1 MAASTGA
8 WAGRVT
14 FAGMSDRGYRPP
26 RALSPLR
33 EHLRETFWFAPTLTL
48 VCAVVLWFIAS
59 ALDEQ
64 IVAYLQDEQAY
75 DEIKDLVSIAED
87 TKTIVVTISSAMMT
101 FIGVVFSIS
110 LVAVQ
115 MASGQ
120 LTPRV
125 VRIFVRSR
133 ISKLTLSVFLATFVF
148 SLLVLSSYESTAD
161 PRRVVSVPFL
171 QSLLTAVLVGLSLLL
186 FIAYVS
192 ATLRLMQVGPV
203 VDRITRDSFHV
214 LRRMPVGEPNEDALP
229 AETGQIPHEGRA
241 GVLRDVNVARLVRA
255 ARNQGAV
262 LRLIPRLGD
271 FVVPGTPVLA
281 VHGGTAPPRRA
292 LRYTVSVGVERTL
305 HQDLA
310 FGLRQLSDIAL
321 RALSP
326 AVNDPTT
333 AVQCLDR
340 IVEFLAAVAGLPLG
354 TVHHRDRKGVVR
366 LVQDVPGWADL
377 VDLGFEEIRRCATD
391 SPQVTRRLLA
401 GIDDLVVLAGP
412 ERQGPLIRHRVLL
425 VQAVERTVPEAAERE
440 FALLPDRQGIG

>member
-1 MAASTGA
+1 
-8 WAGRVT
+8 
-14 FAGMSDRGYRPP
+14 MSDRGYRPP

-48 VCAVVLWFIAS
+48 ICAVLLWLVAS

-64 IVAYLQDEQAY
+64 IVTYLKDEQAY
-75 DEIKDLVSIAED
+75 DEIKDLVAIAED
-87 TKTIVVTISSAMMT
+87 TKTIVVTVSSAMMT

-133 ISKLTLSVFLATFVF
+133 ISKLTLSAFLATFVF
-148 SLLVLSSYESTAD
+148 SLLVLSSYESTVD

-171 QSLLTAVLVGLSLLL
+171 QSLLTAGLVGLSLLL

-192 ATLRLMQVGPV
+192 STLRLMQVGPV

-214 LRRMPVGEPNEDALP
+214 LRRMPVGGPQEGGLP
-229 AETGQIPHEGRA
+229 AETGQILHGGRA
-241 GVLRDVNVARLVRA
+241 GVLRDVNVARLVRV
-255 ARNQGAV
+255 ARRQGMV

-281 VHGGTAPPRRA
+281 VHGGSVPTRHR
-292 LRYTVSVGVERTL
+292 LRYRVFVGVERTL

-321 RALSP
+321 RALSS

-340 IVEFLAAVAGLPLG
+340 IVQFLAAVAQLPLG
-354 TVHHRDRKGVVR
+354 VVHHRDRDGVVR
-366 LVQDVPGWADL
+366 LVQDVPGWEDL

-401 GIDDLVVLAGP
+401 GIDDLVLLAGP
-412 ERQGPLIRHRVLL
+412 ERQGPLLRHRALL
-425 VQAVERTVPEAAERE
+425 VQAVERTVPDAAERE

>member
-1 MAASTGA
+1 
-8 WAGRVT
+8 
-14 FAGMSDRGYRPP
+14 MSDRGYRPP

-48 VCAVVLWFIAS
+48 VCAIVLWFAAS
-59 ALDEQ
+59 TLDEQ
-64 IVAYLQDEQAY
+64 LVGYLKDERAY
-75 DEIKDLVSIAED
+75 DEVKDLLAVAED
-87 TKTIVVTISSAMMT
+87 TKQIVVTVSSAMMT

-148 SLLVLSSYESTAD
+148 SLLVLSSYESETD
-161 PRRVVSVPFL
+161 PHLVTSVPFV
-171 QSLLTAVLVGLSLLL
+171 QSVLTAALVGLSLLL

-192 ATLRLMQVGPV
+192 STLRLMQVGPV
-203 VDRITRDSFHV
+203 VDRITRDSFRV
-214 LRRMPVGEPNEDALP
+214 LGRMPAGRSQEGPLG
-229 AETGQIPHEGRA
+229 AESGQLVHEGRA

-255 ARNQGAV
+255 ARHQGVV

-281 VHGGTAPPRRA
+281 VHGGAAPPRRA

-321 RALSP
+321 RALST

-340 IVEFLAAVAGLPLG
+340 IVQFLAAVVDLPLG
-354 TVHHRDRKGVVR
+354 AVHHRDRKGAVR

-377 VDLGFEEIRRCATD
+377 VDLGFEEIRRCASD

-401 GIDDLVVLAGP
+401 GIDDLLLLAPPGR
-412 ERQGPLIRHRVLL
+412 RQPLVRHRALL
-425 VQAVERTVPEAAERE
+425 TQAVERTVRGAAERE

>member
-1 MAASTGA
+1 MGSTGG
-8 WAGRVT
+8 WEGRVT
-14 FAGMSDRGYRPP
+14 FACMSDRRSRPP

-33 EHLRETFWFAPTLTL
+33 EHLRDTFWFAPALTL
-48 VCAVVLWFIAS
+48 VCACALWFAAS

-64 IVAYLQDEQAY
+64 IISYLHDEQAY
-75 DEIKDLVSIAED
+75 DEIQDLVSLAED
-87 TKTIVVTISSAMMT
+87 TKQIVVTVSSAMMT

-148 SLLVLSSYESTAD
+148 SLLVLSSYESDTD
-161 PRRVVSVPFL
+161 PRRVTSVPFV
-171 QSLLTAVLVGLSLLL
+171 QSVLTAVLVALSLLL

-192 ATLRLMQVGPV
+192 STLRLMQIGPV
-203 VDRITRDSFHV
+203 LDRITRDTFRV
-214 LRRMPVGEPNEDALP
+214 LGRMPAGRPSGEPLP
-229 AETGQIPHEGRA
+229 EETAQILHEGRA

-255 ARNQGAV
+255 ARHQGVV

-281 VHGGTAPPRRA
+281 VHGGAAPARYA

-310 FGLRQLSDIAL
+310 YGLRQLSDIAL
-321 RALSP
+321 RALSS

-333 AVQCLDR
+333 AVQSLDR
-340 IVEFLAAVAGLPLG
+340 IVQFLAATVRLPLG
-354 TVHHRDRKGVVR
+354 TVHHRDREGAVR
-366 LVQDVPGWADL
+366 LVQDVPGWEDL
-377 VDLGFEEIRRCATD
+377 VDLAFEEVRRCATD
-391 SPQVTRRLLA
+391 TPQVTRRLLA
-401 GIDDLVVLAGP
+401 GIDDLMLLAGP
-412 ERQGPLIRHRVLL
+412 DRRGPLVRHRALL
-425 VQAVERTVPEAAERE
+425 VQAVERAVPDATERE

>member
-1 MAASTGA
+1 MTASAGVR
-8 WAGRVT
+8 AGRVT

-26 RALSPLR
+26 RALTPLR
-33 EHLRETFWFAPTLTL
+33 ENLRETFWFAPTLTL
-48 VCAVVLWFIAS
+48 ISAVVLWLVAS

-64 IVAYLQDEQAY
+64 IVAYLQDERAY
-75 DEIKDLVSIAED
+75 DEIRDLVSIAED
-87 TKTIVVTISSAMMT
+87 TKTIVVTVSSAMMT

-148 SLLVLSSYESTAD
+148 SLLVLTSYESTVD

-171 QSLLTAVLVGLSLLL
+171 QSVLTALLVGLSLLL

-192 ATLRLMQVGPV
+192 STLRLMQVGPV

-214 LRRMPVGEPNEDALP
+214 LRRLPAGGPREGVLP
-229 AETGQIPHEGRA
+229 AETGQVPYEGRA
-241 GVLRDVNVARLVRA
+241 GVLRDVNVARLVRV
-255 ARNQGAV
+255 ARRHGVV
-262 LRLIPRLGD
+262 LRLVPRLGD

-281 VHGGTAPPRRA
+281 VHGGVAPPPGA

-321 RALSP
+321 RALSS

-340 IVEFLAAVAGLPLG
+340 IVQFLAAVAKLPLG
-354 TVHHRDRKGVVR
+354 VVHHRDRKGVVR

-401 GIDDLVVLAGP
+401 GIDDLVRLAGP
-412 ERQGPLIRHRVLL
+412 ERQGPLVRHRALL
-425 VQAVERTVPEAAERE
+425 VQAVERAVPDAAERE

>member
-1 MAASTGA
+1 MT
-8 WAGRVT
+8 
-14 FAGMSDRGYRPP
+14 DRGYRPP

-48 VCAVVLWFIAS
+48 ICAVVLWLVAS
-59 ALDEQ
+59 AVDEQ
-64 IVAYLQDEQAY
+64 IVAHLQGEGAY
-75 DEIKDLVSIAED
+75 DEISDLVSIAED
-87 TKTIVVTISSAMMT
+87 TKTIVVTVSSAMMT

-148 SLLVLSSYESTAD
+148 SLLVLSSYESTVD

-171 QSLLTAVLVGLSLLL
+171 QSVLTALLVGLSLLL

-192 ATLRLMQVGPV
+192 STLRLMQVGPV

-214 LRRMPVGEPNEDALP
+214 LRRMPEGGPQEGALP
-229 AETGQIPHEGRA
+229 AETGQIPHAGRA
-241 GVLRDVNVARLVRA
+241 GVLRDVNVARLVRV
-255 ARNQGAV
+255 ARRQGVV

-281 VHGGTAPPRRA
+281 VHGGPAPARHA

-321 RALSP
+321 RALSS

-340 IVEFLAAVAGLPLG
+340 IVQFLAAVAALPLG
-354 TVHHRDRKGVVR
+354 VVHHRDRKGAVR

-401 GIDDLVVLAGP
+401 GIDDLVALAGP
-412 ERQGPLIRHRVLL
+412 ERQGPLLRHRALL
-425 VQAVERTVPEAAERE
+425 VQAVERSVPEAAERE

>member
-1 MAASTGA
+1 
-8 WAGRVT
+8 
-14 FAGMSDRGYRPP
+14 MSDRGYRPP

-48 VCAVVLWFIAS
+48 ICAVVLWLVAS

-64 IVAYLQDEQAY
+64 IVAHLQGERAY
-75 DEIKDLVSIAED
+75 DEIRDLVSIAED
-87 TKTIVVTISSAMMT
+87 TKTIVVTVSSAMMT

-148 SLLVLSSYESTAD
+148 SLLVLSSYESTVD

-192 ATLRLMQVGPV
+192 STLRLMQVGPV

-214 LRRMPVGEPNEDALP
+214 LRRMPVGGVGEGVLP
-229 AETGQIPHEGRA
+229 AETGQILHGGRA
-241 GVLRDVNVARLVRA
+241 GVLRDVNVARLVRV
-255 ARNQGAV
+255 ARKQGVV

-281 VHGGTAPPRRA
+281 VHGGAAPARHA

-321 RALSP
+321 RALSS

-340 IVEFLAAVAGLPLG
+340 IVQFLAAVAKLPLG
-354 TVHHRDRKGVVR
+354 VVHHRDRKGVVR

-401 GIDDLVVLAGP
+401 GIDDLVLLAGP
-412 ERQGPLIRHRVLL
+412 QRQGPLVRHRALL
-425 VQAVERTVPEAAERE
+425 VQAVERAVPDAAERE

>member
-1 MAASTGA
+1 
-8 WAGRVT
+8 
-14 FAGMSDRGYRPP
+14 MSDRGYRPP

-48 VCAVVLWFIAS
+48 ICAVVLWLVAS

-64 IVAYLQDEQAY
+64 IVTYLKDEQAY
-75 DEIKDLVSIAED
+75 DEIRDLVSIAED

-148 SLLVLSSYESTAD
+148 SLLVLSSYESTVD

-171 QSLLTAVLVGLSLLL
+171 QSLLTAALVGLSLLL

-192 ATLRLMQVGPV
+192 STLRLMQVGPV

-214 LRRMPVGEPNEDALP
+214 LRRMPVGGPQEGVLP
-229 AETGQIPHEGRA
+229 AETGQLLHEGRA

-255 ARNQGAV
+255 ARKQGAV

-281 VHGGTAPPRRA
+281 VHGGAAPARRA

-321 RALSP
+321 RALSS

-340 IVEFLAAVAGLPLG
+340 IVQFLAAVADLPLG
-354 TVHHRDRKGVVR
+354 VVHHRDRKGVVR

-401 GIDDLVVLAGP
+401 GIDDLVLLAGP
-412 ERQGPLIRHRVLL
+412 ERQGPLIRHRALL
-425 VQAVERTVPEAAERE
+425 VQAVGRAVPDAAERE

>member
-1 MAASTGA
+1 
-8 WAGRVT
+8 
-14 FAGMSDRGYRPP
+14 MSDRGYRPP

-33 EHLRETFWFAPTLTL
+33 EHLRETFWFAPALTL
-48 VCAVVLWFIAS
+48 VCAIVLWFAAS

-64 IVAYLQDEQAY
+64 LVGHLQDERAY
-75 DEIKDLVSIAED
+75 DEIRDLLSVAED
-87 TKTIVVTISSAMMT
+87 TKQIVVTVSSAMMT

-133 ISKLTLSVFLATFVF
+133 ISKLTLSVFLATFIF
-148 SLLVLSSYESTAD
+148 SLLVLSSYESETD
-161 PRRVVSVPFL
+161 PQLVTSVPFV
-171 QSLLTAVLVGLSLLL
+171 QSVLTAALVGLSLLL

-192 ATLRLMQVGPV
+192 STLRLMQVGPV
-203 VDRITRDSFHV
+203 VDRITRDSFRV
-214 LRRMPVGEPNEDALP
+214 LGRMPAGRSQEGPLG
-229 AETGQIPHEGRA
+229 AESGQLVHEGRA

-255 ARNQGAV
+255 ARHQGVV

-281 VHGGTAPPRRA
+281 VHGGAAPPRRA

-321 RALSP
+321 RALST

-340 IVEFLAAVAGLPLG
+340 IVQFLAAVVDLPLG
-354 TVHHRDRKGVVR
+354 AVHHRDRKGVVR
-366 LVQDVPGWADL
+366 LVQDVPGWTDL
-377 VDLGFEEIRRCATD
+377 VDLGFEEVRRCASD
-391 SPQVTRRLLA
+391 SPQVTRRLPA
-401 GIDDLVVLAGP
+401 GIDDLLLLAPPGR
-412 ERQGPLIRHRVLL
+412 RQPLVRHRALL
-425 VQAVERTVPEAAERE
+425 TQAVERTVRDAAERE

>member
-1 MAASTGA
+1 
-8 WAGRVT
+8 
-14 FAGMSDRGYRPP
+14 MSDRGYRPP

-48 VCAVVLWFIAS
+48 ICAVVLWLVAS

-64 IVAYLQDEQAY
+64 IVAYLKDEQAY

-148 SLLVLSSYESTAD
+148 SLLVLSSYESTVD

-171 QSLLTAVLVGLSLLL
+171 QSIVTAVLVGLSLLL

-192 ATLRLMQVGPV
+192 STLRLMQVGPV
-203 VDRITRDSFHV
+203 VDRIARDSFHV
-214 LRRMPVGEPNEDALP
+214 LRRMPVGGARDGVLP
-229 AETGQIPHEGRA
+229 AESGQIPHEGRA
-241 GVLRDVNVARLVRA
+241 GVLRDVNVARLVRV
-255 ARNQGAV
+255 ARKQGVV

-271 FVVPGTPVLA
+271 FVVPGTAVLA
-281 VHGGTAPPRRA
+281 VHGGAAPARHA

-321 RALSP
+321 RALSS

-340 IVEFLAAVAGLPLG
+340 IVQFLAAVATLPLG
-354 TVHHRDRKGVVR
+354 VVHHRDRKGAVR
-366 LVQDVPGWADL
+366 LVQDVPEWADL
-377 VDLGFEEIRRCATD
+377 VDLGFEEIRRCATG

-401 GIDDLVVLAGP
+401 GIDDLVALAGP
-412 ERQGPLIRHRVLL
+412 ERQGPLLRHRALL
-425 VQAVERTVPEAAERE
+425 VQAVERTVPDAAERE

>member
-1 MAASTGA
+1 
-8 WAGRVT
+8 
-14 FAGMSDRGYRPP
+14 MSDRGYRPP

-48 VCAVVLWFIAS
+48 VCAAVLWFAAS

-64 IVAYLQDEQAY
+64 LVGYLKDERAY
-75 DEIKDLVSIAED
+75 DEIKDLVSVAED
-87 TKTIVVTISSAMMT
+87 TKQIVVTVSSAMMT

-148 SLLVLSSYESTAD
+148 SLLVLSSYESETD
-161 PRRVVSVPFL
+161 PHLVTSVPFV
-171 QSLLTAVLVGLSLLL
+171 QSVLTAALVGLSLLL

-192 ATLRLMQVGPV
+192 STLRLMQVGPV
-203 VDRITRDSFHV
+203 VDRITRDSFRV
-214 LRRMPVGEPNEDALP
+214 LGRMPAGRPQEGPLG
-229 AETGQIPHEGRA
+229 AESGQLVHEGRA

-255 ARNQGAV
+255 ARHQGVV

-281 VHGGTAPPRRA
+281 VHGGAAPPRRA

-321 RALSP
+321 RALST

-340 IVEFLAAVAGLPLG
+340 IVQFLAAVVDLPLG
-354 TVHHRDRKGVVR
+354 AVHHRDRKGVVR

-377 VDLGFEEIRRCATD
+377 VDLGFEEVRRCASD

-401 GIDDLVVLAGP
+401 GIDDLLLLAPPGR
-412 ERQGPLIRHRVLL
+412 RQPLVRHRALL
-425 VQAVERTVPEAAERE
+425 TQAVERTVRGAAERE
-440 FALLPDRQGIG
+440 FALRPDRQGIG